1 MASLKRGQNLES
13 YFLAKEEGAMSDKLV
28 VLWGRDQG
36 ANNVLDLVE
45 KSAKEQG
52 LRVFRIPG
60 LNSEISEE
68 HRSVAL
74 HASAVVLGVSGNM
87 PEAKFAYWLLANN
100 PKLAGKIIVVEDFPT
115 SNGVQD
121 DILRSIARSL
131 HLCAILPSAPNAPEL
146 SVYRQV
152 HTAGYPDHW
161 IPAIENIRFGI
172 EARKSGGI
180 RKRIRGHVESHP
192 LGQNEVVI
200 YVSGFS
206 GFTAEYLRRIME
218 IEKVLDVSV
227 VMHYRAHPSEQ
238 NRPEL
243 SQVIK
248 ERDALLE
255 GRWEIANPEIADVGR
270 DSDPRLIGV
279 SDITI
284 ANPGHVSTFYAGSLQ
299 KKMICIMEFLENK
312 DVGSS
317 SYDYRFAGLRTHLIE
332 SFSDLPQ
339 AVKALLND
347 SSPESRNLAEKQRL
361 NTIPFDPQNPPS
373 YGKNVVDVIK
383 NLI

>member
-1 MASLKRGQNLES
+1 MLGRRS
-13 YFLAKEEGAMSDKLV
+13 LV

-45 KSAKEQG
+45 KSVKEQG
-52 LRVFRIPG
+52 IWTLRIPG
-60 LNSEISEE
+60 LNSAISEE

-74 HASAVVLGVSGNM
+74 HASAVVLGVSGNV
-87 PEAKFAYWLLANN
+87 PEAKFAYGLLAQN
-100 PKLAGKIIVVEDFPT
+100 PKLAGKIVFIEDFPT
-115 SNGVQD
+115 SNGTQD
-121 DILRSIARSL
+121 PLLRSMGSAL

-152 HTAGYPDHW
+152 HTVGYPDHW

-180 RKRIRGHVESHP
+180 RKRRRGGVGSCFV
-192 LGQNEVVI
+192 GRDEVII

-206 GFTAEYLRRIME
+206 GFTAGYLRQIME
-218 IEKVLDVSV
+218 IEKVLGVPV
-227 VMHYRAHPSEQ
+227 VIHYRAHPSEQ

-255 GRWEIANPEIADVGR
+255 GRWEIANQEISDAGR

-279 SDITI
+279 SDITV
-284 ANPGHVSTFYAGSLQ
+284 ANPGHVSTFFAGSLR
-299 KKMICIMEFLENK
+299 KKMVCIMEFLENK

-317 SYDYRFAGLRTHLIE
+317 SYDYRFAGFRTHLIE
-332 SFSDLPQ
+332 SFSDLLQ
-339 AVKALLND
+339 AVKALLD
-347 SSPESRNLAEKQRL
+347 DGSPESKNLAEKQRL